1 MSTAEL
7 QLLQMIPQTKQ
18 ATFKLNGAHGG
29 LAMADCIVEEERAR
43 GIQNPSSAHIL
54 ALFPEAAMVLH
65 YFSHLLIK

>member
-7 QLLQMIPQTKQ
+7 QLLQTIPQTKQ

-29 LAMADCIVEEERAR
+29 LSMADCIVEEERAK

-54 ALFPEAAMVLH
+54 ALFPEAATVLH
-65 YFSHLLIK
+65 